1 MLGQPIFDG
10 FALLH
15 SHFKVNRWLI
25 CVKVENSKD
34 FLLNVV
40 GLFIR
45 RQCLAF
51 DKLPFSQVTQLYHKF
66 RAAYSNVLSEQS
78 CAARTEF
85 CGSHDTS
92 GLIDA
97 IDGDASLS
105 LGDFID
111 KRIETTLPR

>member
-1 MLGQPIFDG
+1 MS
-10 FALLH
+10 LL
-15 SHFKVNRWLI
+15 VA
-25 CVKVENSKD
+25 
-34 FLLNVV
+34 

-78 CAARTEF
+78 SFVRTEF
-85 CGSHDTS
+85 CGSRDAT

-105 LGDFID
+105 LGDFTD
-111 KRIETTLPR
+111 KRIETKLPR